1 MTAKLIRFRY
11 SIRALLQNSKQRWFL
26 PLVAPF
32 KNWGRWEQL
41 TLLGLLLAFTA
52 FATYQIHSPGLYMDE
67 MDFVGAATGK
77 QPYRGWLGI
86 PLMVF
91 PYIGALKAWTYIPI
105 FALFGVSAA
114 SIRLPVVLISC
125 GTLALGYALVR
136 RTLTPGWATAFTAAC
151 VVHPDFV
158 LQTKVDWGPVVLMLF
173 FKALCLYLLV
183 KWLETPRLF
192 SWSLA
197 GAITACG
204 LGFFDKFNFIWFVVA
219 LFGATLVVYWRAIH
233 AKLTGVPRHLVAA
246 IAVAM
251 VAAGALV
258 LLIVLPLVQPPDM
271 QSISRRIWQIW
282 SLYEFT
288 SAGGATAFLWFKRS
302 PDIPLWPGWAV
313 AAATAIFLL
322 LALAF
327 YRRRPGSDFPV
338 HSGALRFCIWCLLMF
353 AAIFVQIVLTPQA
366 GGPHHTLML
375 FPLDLLACFAAAFL
389 FTNTLSVRKRYVA
402 TLLGGI
408 VLLIWAGSE
417 MQSLQSHFRRFRD
430 VSAFRGA
437 WSPRVELLADYLNI
451 NGKHVDAIYCVDWG
465 IGHQLA
471 ALCQPDIARKIRD
484 RWPGFKDW
492 SAQKPDAGA
501 AVKATFLPQVKA
513 LYLTFTEENSVFP
526 EARRNFLQMNS
537 LAGNAAQPVTLVPP
551 ALGEVYQV
559 FESGTDVTGEPAPLD
574 TASALTPPAASI
586 GADPNPVPAGHGSP
600 GRTTINWH
608 TNDGTI
614 GEVYVVTN
622 GSAETLFASGSNGPA
637 EAPWI
642 MADSRYEF
650 RLRSG
655 TDHKTLLGRVIVTR
669 AKN

>member
-1 MTAKLIRFRY
+1 VTTKFIRFRY
-11 SIRALLQNSKQRWFL
+11 SIRALLQNPKQRWLL
-26 PLVAPF
+26 PLVAPS
-32 KNWGRWEQL
+32 KNWGRPEQL

-67 MDFVGAATGK
+67 MDFVAAATGK
-77 QPYRGWLGI
+77 RPYRSWLGI

-91 PYIGALKAWTYIPI
+91 PYIGALKAWIYTPI
-105 FALFGVSAA
+105 FALFGVSAV

-125 GTLALGYALVR
+125 GTLGLGYVLVR
-136 RTLTPGWATAFTAAC
+136 RNLTPGWATAFTAAC
-151 VVHPDFV
+151 VVHPGFV
-158 LQTKVDWGPVVLMLF
+158 MQTKVDWGPVVLMLF
-173 FKALCLYLLV
+173 LKALCLYLVV
-183 KWLETPRLF
+183 KWLESPRLF

-197 GAITACG
+197 GATAACG

-219 LFGATLVVYWRAIH
+219 LFGATLVVYWREIR
-233 AKLTGVPRHLVAA
+233 AKLTGVPKNLVAA
-246 IAVAM
+246 IAIAII
-251 VAAGALV
+251 AAGALV
-258 LLIVLPLVQPPDM
+258 LLIVLPLVQPPHM
-271 QSISRRIWQIW
+271 QSVSRRVSQIW

-288 SAGGATAFLWFKRS
+288 SAGGATAFLWFKR
-302 PDIPLWPGWAV
+302 PPTIPLWPGWAV
-313 AAATAIFLL
+313 LAATASFLL

-327 YRRRPGSDFPV
+327 YRHRPGSNFPV
-338 HSGALRFCIWCLLMF
+338 HSRALRFCIWCLLMF

-402 TLLGGI
+402 TLLEGI
-408 VLLIWAGSE
+408 VLLIWVGSE

-430 VSAFRGA
+430 ASSFRGG

-471 ALCQPDIARKIRD
+471 ALCQPDIGRKIRD
-484 RWPGFKDW
+484 RWPTFKDW
-492 SAQKPDAGA
+492 SAQKPDAQA

-513 LYLTFTEENSVFP
+513 LYLTFTQENSVFP
-526 EARRNFLQMNS
+526 EARHHFLQMNS
-537 LAGNAAQPVTLVPP
+537 LAGNAAQAVTLVPP
-551 ALGEVYQV
+551 ALGEVYQA
-559 FESGTDVTGEPAPLD
+559 FESGAGATGEPAPLN

-586 GADPNPVPAGHGSP
+586 SADPNPVPAGQGRR
-600 GRTTINWH
+600 GRTTINWQ
-608 TNDGTI
+608 TSDGTI

-622 GSAETLFASGSNGPA
+622 GGAETLFASGSNGPA

-642 MADSRYEF
+642 VADSTYEF
-650 RLRSG
+650 RLYSG
-655 TDHKTLLGRVIVTR
+655 TDHKTLLGRVTVTR